1 MIEILYPLLYALV
14 WIGFK
19 IAFFLRIKGRKNLP
33 KRKTR
38 VLICANHTGYSDP
51 VFVTLAFGPFRRI
64 RYMAKSSIFKGKIKS
79 YLLRRLGAFP
89 IDQRSSDIDS
99 IKHAIGEIEKGKPVL
114 VFPEGSRRLR
124 GIDWLPALPGV
135 GMIALKSDC
144 VILPV
149 YITPYLSPFKR
160 KTVVVGEAFRPE
172 RMEGER
178 PGAAYRRIASETLER
193 IRKLGESV
201 GEGW

>member
-1 MIEILYPLLYALV
+1 MIEILYPFCYLLV
-14 WIGFK
+14 WLGFK
-19 IAFFLRIKGRKNLP
+19 IVFFLRMKGLRKIPGRKT
-33 KRKTR
+33 K

-51 VFVTLAFGPFRRI
+51 VFVTLAFGPIRRI
-64 RYMAKSSIFKGKIKS
+64 RYMAKSSIFRGKVKN

-89 IDQRSSDIDS
+89 IDQRSSDVSS
-99 IKHAIGEIEKGKPVL
+99 IKHAIEEIDKGKPVL

-124 GIDWLPALPGV
+124 GLDEIPALPGV
-135 GMIALKSDC
+135 GMIALKADC

-149 YITPYLSPFKR
+149 YITPYLSPFRR
-160 KTVVVGEAFRPE
+160 KTVVVGDAFRPE

-178 PGAAYRRIASETLER
+178 PGAAYRRIASETLEK
-193 IRKLGESV
+193 IRELGRSV